1 MHGIDEDTALFVA
14 GSPVRGRPKG
24 NGMKTDELIHLLAAD
39 ERPVQRT
46 AIEQRF
52 ALATLAGIAGA
63 AVLMLALFGLRPGL
77 LATMALPMFWGKLA
91 FAAALATAGLMLLR
105 RMGRPGMAVG
115 RTAAWL
121 AVPPLLLWAL
131 AAFALAQV
139 PSAERLPLV
148 LGSTW
153 RTCPFNIAALSVP
166 AFVAGFWALKGA
178 APTRLA
184 WAGAGAGLLA
194 GALGALVYALHCP
207 EMAAPFLAVWYLAG
221 MAIPT
226 ALGAFLG
233 PRLLRW

>member
-1 MHGIDEDTALFVA
+1 
-14 GSPVRGRPKG
+14 
-24 NGMKTDELIHLLAAD
+24 MKTDDWIAM
-39 ERPVQRT
+39 
-46 AIEQRF
+46 
-52 ALATLAGIAGA
+52 LATGAQPVPAHALERRLFAALVAGGAGA
-63 AVLMLALFGLRPGL
+63 ATLMLLVFGLRPE
-77 LATMALPMFWGKLA
+77 LAQMAALPMFWGKLGFA
-91 FAAALATAGLMLLR
+91 SALAAAGLALLR
-105 RMGRPGMAVG
+105 RMARPGMPLGHALL
-115 RTAAWL
+115 WL
-121 AVPPLLLWAL
+121 AVPPLVLWAM
-131 AAFALAQV
+131 ALGALWQV
-139 PSAERLPLV
+139 PAAERMPLI

-207 EMAAPFLAVWYLAG
+207 EMATPFLAVWYVVG

-226 ALGAFLG
+226 ALGAILG

>member
-1 MHGIDEDTALFVA
+1 
-14 GSPVRGRPKG
+14 
-24 NGMKTDELIHLLAAD
+24 MKTDDLIGLLAQDA
-39 ERPVQRT
+39 EPVASH

-52 ALATLAGIAGA
+52 AVAALAGLGGGL
-63 AVLMLALFGLRPGL
+63 VLMLVLFGVRPGVVQD
-77 LATMALPMFWGKLA
+77 MALPMFWGKLG
-91 FAAALATAGLMLLR
+91 FAGLLAAGGLAVLR
-105 RMGRPGMAVG
+105 RLARPGMG
-115 RTAAWL
+115 LGHSL
-121 AVPPLLLWAL
+121 ALLALPPLVLWAM
-131 AAFALAQV
+131 ALGALWQV
-139 PSAERLPLV
+139 PAAERVPLI

-207 EMAAPFLAVWYLAG
+207 EMATPFLAVWYVVG

-226 ALGAFLG
+226 ALGAILG

>member
-1 MHGIDEDTALFVA
+1 
-14 GSPVRGRPKG
+14 
-24 NGMKTDELIHLLAAD
+24 MKTDELIHLLATD
-39 ERPVQRT
+39 DRPVQPS
-46 AIEQRF
+46 AIERRF
-52 ALATLAGIAGA
+52 AVASAVGIAGA
-63 AVLMLALFGLRPGL
+63 GVLMLALFGLRPDL
-77 LATMALPMFWGKLA
+77 LATMALPMFWGKLV
-91 FAAALATAGLMLLR
+91 FAAALAAAGLALLR
-105 RMGRPGMAVG
+105 RMARPGMPLGHAVLWL
-115 RTAAWL
+115 AVLWL
-121 AVPPLLLWAL
+121 AVPPLVLWGMAL
-131 AAFALAQV
+131 GALWQV
-139 PSAERLPLV
+139 PAAERMPLI

-207 EMAAPFLAVWYLAG
+207 EMATPFLAVWYVVG

-226 ALGAFLG
+226 VLGAILG